1 MKHYGDVSK
10 INGAEQYSVSR
21 DGTVVKLSN
30 GKAMAQYTDKDGY
43 LYVFLTVNKKRN
55 KYRVH
60 RLVAKAFIPNPENKP
75 QVNHKSGVKTD
86 NSIGNLEWV
95 TTSENQYHSRYVLGN
110 VTGFRDK
117 AVICKETQK
126 RYKTTRDAWRA
137 TGINYCHISECA
149 SNKRKSAGGFQWEY
163 TEEYI

>member
-1 MKHYGDVSK
+1 MKHLLNICN

-43 LYVFLTVNKKRN
+43 LYVFLTVNKKRK

-95 TTSENQYHSRYVLGN
+95 TASENQYHSRYV
-110 VTGFRDK
+110 FR
-117 AVICKETQK
+117 Q
-126 RYKTTRDAWRA
+126 
-137 TGINYCHISECA
+137 CH
-149 SNKRKSAGGFQWEY
+149 RVP
-163 TEEYI
+163 